1 MYSEPSVL
9 DNCLL
14 FTVAEFA
21 VRIFRERVAL
31 WVRRSDTSRMA
42 VRGVVT
48 LFTVYCRRVHCSLSM
63 RWGSVWCGAAGV
75 TLVAGGRGGGCDVAE
90 GGSVCVCVCVCVE
103 VCVPFNVRSGRLV
116 TVCVIVNVNILDY
129 ALQLGRR
136 CVVRKHRHVGA
147 VAAELLAAFKLPCR
161 KDTGKH
167 ACEDGKGGWAACKTL
182 KSDLDF

>member
-1 MYSEPSVL
+1 M
-9 DNCLL
+9 
-14 FTVAEFA
+14 
-21 VRIFRERVAL
+21 
-31 WVRRSDTSRMA
+31 W
-42 VRGVVT
+42 
-48 LFTVYCRRVHCSLSM
+48 RRV
-63 RWGSVWCGAAGV
+63 
-75 TLVAGGRGGGCDVAE
+75 E
-90 GGSVCVCVCVCVE
+90 VCVCVCVCVE

-182 KSDLDF
+182 KSDLVLVAPMLMTPMLMTLMLIKR